1 MSMRLTNKTGEIIG
15 AIPVDNKDE
24 ILLLTAGGT
33 MVRMKV
39 DEISLIGRQT
49 QGVKLINL
57 ADNEKLV
64 AIQTVNEPIDPE
76 LEVE

>member
-1 MSMRLTNKTGEIIG
+1 
-15 AIPVDNKDE
+15 
-24 ILLLTAGGT
+24 